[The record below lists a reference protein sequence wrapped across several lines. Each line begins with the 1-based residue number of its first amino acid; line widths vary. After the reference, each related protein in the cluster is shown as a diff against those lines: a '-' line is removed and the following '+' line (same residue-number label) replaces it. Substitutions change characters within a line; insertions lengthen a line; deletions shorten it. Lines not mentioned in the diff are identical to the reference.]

1 MKNPIVAAT
10 VICLLCAL
18 TSGCASITGTT
29 NQSVSVQ
36 TIDAA
41 GNELT
46 GGDCELNNNKGK
58 WFITSPGSTTISRSN
73 DNLLVTCKKDKFE
86 PGSASVVSATKGS
99 MFGNI
104 LFGGGIGAI
113 IDHNSGAA
121 YEYPAFFQIQMG
133 FNKLIDMTKPEGQQI
148 VVQPREQ
155 NPGKPSA
162 GPGADTGAKP
172 VETTANK

>member
-1 MKNPIVAAT
+1 VKNPVVAMT
-10 VICLLCAL
+10 VIFLLCAI

-41 GNELT
+41 GNEVT

-73 DNLLVTCKKDKFE
+73 DNLIVTCKKDKFE
-86 PGSASVVSATKGS
+86 PGGASVVSATKGS

-113 IDHNSGAA
+113 IDHSSGAA

-148 VVQPREQ
+148 VVQPREAK
-155 NPGKPSA
+155 PGKPPA
-162 GPGADTGAKP
+162 ETVIDTGAKP
-172 VETTANK
+172 VAPTAQK